1 MFVLADLLLLLD
13 QSDQL
18 WPGRCEVARDD
29 GFAEL
34 VARRWILKDLKEIVG
49 ECRPVGHLTGSGR
62 WAELLKMRRPPPP
75 WPALRG
81 GAEAHRS
88 SAARTD
94 RPCST
99 GPAVLPEA
107 ATRKRRSAAGRRQ
120 PVREQAFRRVVL
132 RACDYRCAACGLRV
146 ILDDMYLVEAA
157 HLVPWTISRDD
168 DPRNGIA
175 LCKNHH
181 WDMDRYVIAPSPQP
195 ERTWKVSSVLDD
207 RIEGQRDLLNLHGR
221 SILLPREERFHPLDE
236 GLAWRM
242 GRLLRA

>member
-1 MFVLADLLLLLD
+1 
-13 QSDQL
+13 
-18 WPGRCEVARDD
+18 
-29 GFAEL
+29 
-34 VARRWILKDLKEIVG
+34 
-49 ECRPVGHLTGSGR
+49 
-62 WAELLKMRRPPPP
+62 
-75 WPALRG
+75 
-81 GAEAHRS
+81 
-88 SAARTD
+88 
-94 RPCST
+94 
-99 GPAVLPEA
+99 
-107 ATRKRRSAAGRRQ
+107 
-120 PVREQAFRRVVL
+120 
-132 RACDYRCAACGLRV
+132 
-146 ILDDMYLVEAA
+146 MYLVEAA